1 MRGDKADTLPA
12 MQLRGVMAALVLA
25 SLTEPALADDA
36 DIARADKLFE
46 EGRALVTTDFAA
58 ACEKFR
64 ESLAV
69 SAHALGALLNV
80 ARCDEEQGRFASAYA
95 RYKESRDRA
104 RESGSDIERK
114 VAEDHMAALAPKVP
128 KVTLRFVEPPLPDTK
143 IVVDDQVLR
152 FSEIANYPLDPGEH
166 ELVVS
171 APGYIAFRATVTLTE
186 GENKDVEIPK
196 LARAL
201 RESSR
206 RTIGKYTTGA
216 GIAAV
221 GASAVLGLIAY
232 RKYHDADCGRID
244 TPDGERLHCSGEA
257 IGEPQ
262 SARTL
267 GNVATVVGAVGL
279 AATGVG
285 LYLWLRAPDEQRGR
299 EPRVT
304 LVPQLGPESAGVAAV
319 GRF

>member
-1 MRGDKADTLPA
+1 
-12 MQLRGVMAALVLA
+12 MQLRGVMAALALA
-25 SLTEPALADDA
+25 SLTGPALADDA
-36 DIARADKLFE
+36 DIARADRLFE

-69 SAHALGALLNV
+69 SAHAIGTLLNV

-95 RYKESRDRA
+95 RYKEARDRA
-104 RESGSDIERK
+104 REGGSDIERK
-114 VAEDHMAALAPKVP
+114 VAEDRLTELAPKVP
-128 KVTLRFVEPPLPDTK
+128 KVTLRFVAPPLPDTK
-143 IVVDDQVLR
+143 IVVDDQVIR
-152 FSEIANYPLDPGEH
+152 FSEIANYPLDPGDH

-171 APGYIAFRATVTLTE
+171 APGHLAFRATVTLAA
-186 GENKDVEIPK
+186 GEAKDVEIPK
-196 LARAL
+196 LSRAL

-216 GIAAV
+216 GIAAI
-221 GASAVLGLIAY
+221 GASAVLGLVAY
-232 RKYHDADCGRID
+232 RKYHGADCNPID

-262 SARTL
+262 SALTL
-267 GNVATVVGAVGL
+267 GYVATAAGIVGL

-285 LYLWLRAPDEQRGR
+285 LYLWLRAPDDRADR
-299 EPRVT
+299 PEPRVT
-304 LVPQLGPESAGVAAV
+304 FVPQLGPEGAGLAAV